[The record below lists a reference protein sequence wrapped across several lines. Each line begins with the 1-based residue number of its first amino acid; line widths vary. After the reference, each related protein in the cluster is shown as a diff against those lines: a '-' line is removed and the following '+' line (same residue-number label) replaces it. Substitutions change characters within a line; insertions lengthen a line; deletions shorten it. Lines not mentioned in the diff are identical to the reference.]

1 MTALSQR
8 LVVVPAL
15 GGAAWRLAL
24 PLGALH
30 AAMFVYDLAHPGRFV
45 NADRAGERIQVV
57 AGFGEA
63 MQSGDP
69 LAYLTRHGI
78 VGDWLPQ
85 ALLYAAGGQYF
96 VIAAQVL
103 LALASVLWVR
113 EIGLRLGLRESAA
126 QGAALLYALLPHTL
140 VFPHQLASEAISVPL
155 VILAFRLAAGGA
167 GLAIGL
173 ATLVRPITAL
183 WPLIHVFA
191 KEKRR
196 AYLLLAFAP
205 LLAWMSIVFVATG
218 EFSMGRSGHDLGN
231 NIYYRLQRIG
241 GALPPAERPAVR
253 PDGETKATLGEYVA
267 FAVSHP
273 AVMAKYA
280 AIDMAVMGFKSGI
293 ERLVLDYLYLYP
305 AERSELKVAETGWRS
320 RVDSGGAGALL
331 ELARQQPVL
340 IATATTGA
348 LAFTLLMLFAVYGA
362 ARWARSPERLAL
374 VAFVIYIFATTQAVD
389 AAQSRLRAPAEF
401 AICLLAIAGWQ
412 ALKRRARRHGG

>member
-8 LVVVPAL
+8 LVFAPAAEV
-15 GGAAWRLAL
+15 GAWRLAGSL
-24 PLGALH
+24 AGLH
-30 AAMFVYDLAHPGRFV
+30 AALFLYDLAHPDRFL

-57 AGFGEA
+57 KGFAGA
-63 MQSGDP
+63 LQSGDA
-69 LAYLTRHGI
+69 LAYITGHGI

-85 ALLYAAGGQYF
+85 ALLYAAGGQYL
-96 VIAAQVL
+96 VIAAQAL

-113 EIGLRLGLRESAA
+113 DIGLRLGLREAA
-126 QGAALLYALLPHTL
+126 AHGAALLYALMPHTL
-140 VFPHQLASEAISVPL
+140 VFPHQLASEAIFVPL
-155 VILAFRLAAGGA
+155 VILSFRLASGAGA

-183 WPLIHVFA
+183 WPLIQMFA
-191 KEKRR
+191 KDKRR

-205 LLAWMSIVFVATG
+205 LLAWMSVVFVATG

-320 RVDSGGAGALL
+320 RVDSRGAGALL

-340 IATATTGA
+340 IATATAGA
-348 LAFTLLMLFAVYGA
+348 LAFTVLLLLAVAGA
-362 ARWARSPERLAL
+362 ARWARGPERLAL
-374 VAFVIYIFATTQAVD
+374 VA
-389 AAQSRLRAPAEF
+389 L
-401 AICLLAIAGWQ
+401 
-412 ALKRRARRHGG
+412 

>member
-30 AAMFVYDLAHPGRFV
+30 AAMFVYDLAHPDRFL

-57 AGFGEA
+57 EGFA
-63 MQSGDP
+63 RAVRSGDL
-69 LAYLTRHGI
+69 LAYLTSHGI

-96 VIAAQVL
+96 VIAA
-103 LALASVLWVR
+103 
-113 EIGLRLGLRESAA
+113 LG
-126 QGAALLYALLPHTL
+126 
-140 VFPHQLASEAISVPL
+140 
-155 VILAFRLAAGGA
+155 
-167 GLAIGL
+167 
-173 ATLVRPITAL
+173 
-183 WPLIHVFA
+183 PLIHVFA
-191 KEKRR
+191 KERRR

-205 LLAWMSIVFVATG
+205 LVAWMSVVFVASG

-231 NIYYRLQRIG
+231 NIYYRLQRVG

-253 PDGETKATLGEYVA
+253 PDGETKATLGEYAA

-273 AVMAKYA
+273 VLMAKYA

-293 ERLVLDYLYLYP
+293 ERVVLDYLYLYP
-305 AERSELKVAETGWRS
+305 EERSELKVAETGWRS
-320 RVDSGGAGALL
+320 RVDRGGVGALL

-340 IATATTGA
+340 IATASAGA
-348 LAFTLLMLFAVYGA
+348 LAFTLLMLLAAYGA
-362 ARWARSPERLAL
+362 RRWARSRERLAL
-374 VAFVIYIFATTQAVD
+374 VAFVFYIFAT
-389 AAQSRLRAPAEF
+389 
-401 AICLLAIAGWQ
+401 
-412 ALKRRARRHGG
+412 

>member
-69 LAYLTRHGI
+69 LAYLTSHGI

-103 LALASVLWVR
+103 LALASVLWVH
-113 EIGLRLGLRESAA
+113 EIGLRLGLRENAA

-155 VILAFRLAAGGA
+155 VILGFRLAAGGA
-167 GLAIGL
+167 GP
-173 ATLVRPITAL
+173 R
-183 WPLIHVFA
+183 
-191 KEKRR
+191 
-196 AYLLLAFAP
+196 
-205 LLAWMSIVFVATG
+205 
-218 EFSMGRSGHDLGN
+218 RSGAP
-231 NIYYRLQRIG
+231 ICSSR
-241 GALPPAERPAVR
+241 
-253 PDGETKATLGEYVA
+253 
-267 FAVSHP
+267 SHRC
-273 AVMAKYA
+273 
-280 AIDMAVMGFKSGI
+280 S
-293 ERLVLDYLYLYP
+293 
-305 AERSELKVAETGWRS
+305 
-320 RVDSGGAGALL
+320 
-331 ELARQQPVL
+331 
-340 IATATTGA
+340 
-348 LAFTLLMLFAVYGA
+348 
-362 ARWARSPERLAL
+362 
-374 VAFVIYIFATTQAVD
+374 
-389 AAQSRLRAPAEF
+389 
-401 AICLLAIAGWQ
+401 
-412 ALKRRARRHGG
+412 HG